1 MCKTQDINPVY
12 SLKKF
17 WNIDHVIILF
27 RIPTLNILGELEK
40 SELVSIDVYI
50 VQYIYKANIAD

>member
-1 MCKTQDINPVY
+1 MEKTRYNT
-12 SLKKF
+12 SLLFKKF

-40 SELVSIDVYI
+40 SELVSIDDVH
-50 VQYIYKANIAD
+50 IYKANIAD